1 MKKRSYSPANDPI
14 IKEFALE
21 VRKQL
26 GARVKN
32 LYLYGSRARGDA
44 WEGSDYDYA
53 LLVDKRDRDLE
64 ETLLDI
70 VVDILDRHDALISAQ
85 IFTEEE
91 WALES
96 KLALGINIIKEGIAF

>member
-1 MKKRSYSPANDPI
+1 MKKEYSPANDPV

-53 LLVDKRDRDLE
+53 LLVEKRDRDLE

-70 VVDILDRHDALISAQ
+70 VASILDRHDALISAQ
-85 IFTEEE
+85 VFTEEE

-96 KLALGINIIKEGIAF
+96 KLPLGINIMKEGIAY